1 MSANDD
7 FLEFAIRA
15 ADGARPIVMQ
25 HFRTG
30 VAIDTKDDASPV
42 TLADRDAERHI
53 RDMIKAEFPDH
64 GIIGEEFG
72 SENEDAE
79 YVWVLDP
86 IDGTAGYVT
95 GKPLFGTL
103 IALAQNKKPILGL
116 IDAPAMNERWVG
128 TTGRATTLNGKDVT
142 VRDCATL
149 SDAWLYA
156 TDMAMFKGGDADAF
170 TRLSGAT
177 RRTIFGADCYAY
189 GLLAS
194 GHVDLVCEASMG
206 VYDFMALAPVVIGAG
221 GIMTD
226 WQGEAVSLNTNGR
239 VVAAGSNALHK
250 AALEVLSPRG

>member
-7 FLEFAIRA
+7 FIEFAGRA
-15 ADGARPIVMQ
+15 ADAVRPIVMQ
-25 HFRTG
+25 HFRTA
-30 VAIDTKDDASPV
+30 VTIEAKADASPV
-42 TLADRDAERHI
+42 TIADREAERCI

-72 SENEDAE
+72 AQNADAE

-103 IALAQNKKPILGL
+103 IALSQNKKPIVGI
-116 IDAPAMNERWVG
+116 IDAPALGERWVG
-128 TTGRATTLNGKDVT
+128 ATGRATTLNSNEAT
-142 VRDCATL
+142 TRDCAKL

-156 TDMAMFKGGDADAF
+156 TDSAMFKGGDADAF
-170 TRLSGAT
+170 ARLSTQT
-177 RRTIFGADCYAY
+177 RRTVYGADCYAY

-221 GIMTD
+221 GTFSD
-226 WQGEAVSLNTNGR
+226 WQGGDVDLNTDGR
-239 VVAAGSNALHK
+239 VLAAGSAAMHK
-250 AALEVLSPRG
+250 SAKDILNT